1 MQATI
6 ALDAR
11 SIGGIQYGQAIGTP
25 GAVSVATAPVPPGMN
40 RLILHASVTSDDFA
54 PGTRKLA
61 LNMELPGAGAVFLP
75 LEGST
80 SPITQA
86 AEWRS
91 LEGGIFLP
99 AGWILHAWQLVAM
112 TAGKSIVL
120 TYIYI
125 DVLQI

>member
-1 MQATI
+1 
-6 ALDAR
+6 
-11 SIGGIQYGQAIGTP
+11 
-25 GAVSVATAPVPPGMN
+25 MN
-40 RLILHASVTSDDFA
+40 RLILHASVTTDDFA

-80 SPITQA
+80 APITLA

-99 AGWILHAWQLVAM
+99 AGWILHAWQLDAM
-112 TAGKSIVL
+112 TAGKHIVL
-120 TYIYI
+120 TFIYI
-125 DVLQI
+125 DILQI